1 MSVRKRKWTTKSGES
16 RESWVVDYTDAD
28 GDRHIETFERKKDA
42 DARHAEVSV
51 DVKAGIHIAPSKAQT
66 VAEAGAAWIA
76 AAEARGLERASIKQY
91 REHLKLH
98 IAPSLGP
105 MKLTEISVG
114 VVRALED
121 KLRLAGRSSKLTS
134 MILTSLGAILA
145 DAQERG
151 QSAKNAVRDLRRG
164 RQKRAGDRH
173 KAPLKVGVDIPTP
186 AEVSAILASATPRWR
201 PLIIVAAFTGLRAS
215 ELRGLP
221 WKDVDLKANEL
232 EVTQRADRY
241 RVIGSPKAVKSRRKV
256 PFGSF
261 VANTLKEWKL
271 ACPPNDLDLVFPNS
285 EGKIDFHANIV
296 QRGLI
301 PIVTKAL
308 GEPKYTGLH
317 CLRHFYA
324 SWLIDR
330 GLPPKVIQ
338 ERLGHAGITMTFD
351 RYGHLFPKA
360 NDSEELGQAE
370 LAVVSATQTRHAG

>member
-1 MSVRKRKWTTKSGES
+1 MSVRKRKWVTKSGQD
-16 RESWVVDYTDAD
+16 REVWIVAY
-28 GDRHIETFERKKDA
+28 GKGKDRHIKTFERKKDA
-42 DARHAEVSV
+42 DDYHAEVCVSI
-51 DVKAGIHIAPSKAQT
+51 KAGTHIAPSKAQT
-66 VAEAGAAWIA
+66 VAEAGEAWIA

-98 IAPSLGP
+98 IAPAIGGL
-105 MKLTEISVG
+105 KLPDVTVG
-114 VVRALED
+114 VVRAFED
-121 KLRLAGRSSKLTS
+121 KLRVAGKSPKLTS

-164 RQKRAGDRH
+164 RKKRAGDRH
-173 KAPLKVGVDIPTP
+173 KKPLEVGVDIPTP
-186 AEVSAILASATPRWR
+186 AEVSAILGKATGRWR

-221 WKDVDLKANEL
+221 WADVDLKANEL
-232 EVTQRADRY
+232 KVTQRADRY
-241 RVIGSPKAVKSRRKV
+241 REIGSPKAVKSRRTI

-261 VANTLKEWKL
+261 VSNTLKEWKL
-271 ACPPNDLDLVFPNS
+271 ACPPNDLVFPNS

-308 GEPKYTGLH
+308 GKPKYTGLH
-317 CLRHFYA
+317 CFRHFYA

-338 ERLGHAGITMTFD
+338 ERLGHASITMTFD
-351 RYGHLFPKA
+351 RYGHLFPKV

-370 LAVVSATQTRHAG
+370 LAVVNTR

>member
-1 MSVRKRKWTTKSGES
+1 MSVRKRKWVTKSGES
-16 RESWVVDYTDAD
+16 RESWIVDYTDAD

-51 DVKAGIHIAPSKAQT
+51 DVKAGTHIAPSKAQT
-66 VAEAGAAWIA
+66 VAEAGEAWLA

-91 REHLKLH
+91 REHLRLH
-98 IAPSLGP
+98 IEPAIGP
-105 MKLTEISVG
+105 MKLPDVTVG
-114 VVRALED
+114 VVRAFED
-121 KLRLAGRSSKLTS
+121 RLVASKKSPKLIS
-134 MILTSLGAILA
+134 MILTSLGGILA

-164 RQKRAGDRH
+164 RKKRAGDRH
-173 KAPLKVGVDIPTP
+173 KAPLKVGVDIPTT
-186 AEVSAILASATPRWR
+186 AEVSVILAAASGRWR

-215 ELRGLP
+215 ELRGLR
-221 WKDVDLKANEL
+221 WRDVDLKANEL
-232 EVTQRADRY
+232 HVNQRADRFNE
-241 RVIGSPKAVKSRRKV
+241 IGSPKAVKSRRTV

-271 ACPPNDLDLVFPNS
+271 ACPPNDLDIVFATS
-285 EGKIDFHANIV
+285 KGTIDYHANVV
-296 QRGLI
+296 QQGLI
-301 PIVTKAL
+301 PTVTKAL

-317 CLRHFYA
+317 CFRHFYA

-338 ERLGHAGITMTFD
+338 ERLGHASITMTFD
-351 RYGHLFPKA
+351 RYGHMFPKA

-370 LAVVSATQTRHAG
+370 LAVVNATQTRHAG

>member
-1 MSVRKRKWTTKSGES
+1 MSVRKRKWVTKSGQD
-16 RESWVVDYTDAD
+16 REVWIVAY
-28 GDRHIETFERKKDA
+28 GKGKDRHIKTFERKKDA
-42 DARHAEVSV
+42 DDYHAEVCVSI
-51 DVKAGIHIAPSKAQT
+51 KAGTHIAPSKAQT
-66 VAEAGAAWIA
+66 VAEAGEAWIA

-98 IAPSLGP
+98 IAPALGP
-105 MKLTEISVG
+105 MKLPEVSVG
-114 VVRALED
+114 VVRAFED
-121 KLRLAGRSSKLTS
+121 RLRLKSSPKLTS

-164 RQKRAGDRH
+164 RKKRAGDRH
-173 KAPLKVGVDIPTP
+173 KKPLEIGVDIPTP
-186 AEVSAILASATPRWR
+186 AEVSAILANASGRWR

-221 WKDVDLKANEL
+221 WADVDLKANEL
-232 EVTQRADRY
+232 KVTQRADRY
-241 RVIGSPKAVKSRRKV
+241 REIGSPKAVKSRRTI

-261 VANTLKEWKL
+261 VSNTLKEWKL
-271 ACPPNDLDLVFPNS
+271 ACPPNELVFPNS

-308 GEPKYTGLH
+308 GEAKYTGLH
-317 CLRHFYA
+317 CFRHFYA
-324 SWLIDR
+324 SCLIDR

-338 ERLGHAGITMTFD
+338 ERLGHASITMTFD
-351 RYGHLFPKA
+351 RYGHLFPKV

-370 LAVVSATQTRHAG
+370 LAVVSAT